1 MSDESFIA
9 RHLGEL
15 IAGIS
20 MIIGGV
26 WALISVICGRHIKR
40 VDNLDV
46 RVDELEKTS
55 VNRVEHEAT
64 ASEFRREMR
73 QNTAQI
79 NKRLDDILLAV
90 TGKK

>member
-15 IAGIS
+15 IALIS
-20 MIIGGV
+20 MILGGI
-26 WALISVICGRHIKR
+26 WAAIRLVCGRHIKR
-40 VDNLDV
+40 LDNLDS
-46 RVDELEKTS
+46 RVDELEKTTI
-55 VNRVEHEAT
+55 NRTEHEAM

-73 QNTAQI
+73 QSTAQI

-90 TGKK
+90 TGKN